1 MSFISICFTILFICS
16 VVLFYLLPKSQ
27 RLILL
32 VSSFIFIGYY
42 HIAFLAIALG
52 IAMITY
58 FAGKMI
64 ASADNDKKAGWL
76 LFSSILLLVFIWLA
90 LRHPWIVPKS
100 IYLFPLGISF
110 YSFQALSYLIDIY
123 WGDEKPERNVW
134 DFLIYMLF
142 FMKFLSGPI
151 ERSGDFLPQ
160 IKERKAF
167 DYDIV
172 SFGLKLMMIGL
183 FKKVVI
189 ADNMAPYIDNMYT
202 GMHTASGAQLLMTCL
217 LYPIQLYTDFSGY
230 TDIAI
235 GGAAM
240 FGLKL
245 APNFDRPFISKS
257 TSELWRRWHM
267 SLSFWVRDYIYV
279 PLTSV
284 TRSMGLT
291 GISFSLLI
299 TFTVLGL
306 WHGAGWNFV
315 VYGLI
320 QGFIITYE
328 MLTTGMHKRM
338 AKVMGEGL
346 YNFVFI
352 IRTYLLYAVSLVFF
366 RAESLSDAT
375 YLISHISLQVHSKWN
390 EINIGMPDRNTLVC
404 SITFVL
410 LMVFEHYNQ
419 KNNLIKAISNKPTAV
434 RWTVYYILL
443 LILFI
448 YGAFNTDTFVYLQ
461 F

>member
-1 MSFISICFTILFICS
+1 
-16 VVLFYLLPKSQ
+16 
-27 RLILL
+27 
-32 VSSFIFIGYY
+32 
-42 HIAFLAIALG
+42 
-52 IAMITY
+52 
-58 FAGKMI
+58 
-64 ASADNDKKAGWL
+64 
-76 LFSSILLLVFIWLA
+76 
-90 LRHPWIVPKS
+90 
-100 IYLFPLGISF
+100 
-110 YSFQALSYLIDIY
+110 
-123 WGDEKPERNVW
+123 
-134 DFLIYMLF
+134 
-142 FMKFLSGPI
+142 
-151 ERSGDFLPQ
+151 
-160 IKERKAF
+160 
-167 DYDIV
+167 
-172 SFGLKLMMIGL
+172 
-183 FKKVVI
+183 
-189 ADNMAPYIDNMYT
+189 
-202 GMHTASGAQLLMTCL
+202 
-217 LYPIQLYTDFSGY
+217 
-230 TDIAI
+230 
-235 GGAAM
+235 M

-346 YNFVFI
+346 YNFIFI

-375 YLISHISLQVHSKWN
+375 YLISHISLQVNSKWN

-419 KNNLIKAISNKPTAV
+419 KNNLIKVISSKPTAV

>member
-16 VVLFYLLPKSQ
+16 IVLFYALPKSQ
-27 RLILL
+27 KLILL

-42 HIAFLAIALG
+42 HIAFLAIAVG

-58 FAGKMI
+58 FAGRMI
-64 ASADNDKKAGWL
+64 ATADNDKKAGWL
-76 LFSSILLLVFIWLA
+76 LLSSILLLVFIWLA

-160 IKERKAF
+160 IKGEKTF

-172 SFGLKLMMIGL
+172 SFGLKLIVIGL

-189 ADNMAPYIDNMYT
+189 ADNMAPYIDNMYA
-202 GMHTASGAQLLMTCL
+202 GMHTASGVQLLMTCL

-267 SLSFWVRDYIYV
+267 SLSFWVRDYVYI

-284 TRSMGLT
+284 TRRMGLT
-291 GISFSLLI
+291 GISFSLII
-299 TFTVLGL
+299 TFTALGL

-320 QGFIITYE
+320 QGVIITYE
-328 MLTTGMHKRM
+328 MLTTGLHKRM
-338 AKVMGEGL
+338 ANAMGQSF
-346 YNFVFI
+346 YNSVFI

-375 YLISHISLQVHSKWN
+375 YLISHISLQVNSKWN

-419 KNNLIKAISNKPTAV
+419 DNNLIKVISKKPTAV
-434 RWTVYYILL
+434 RWIVYYIIV

>member
-16 VVLFYLLPKSQ
+16 IVLFYALPKSQ
-27 RLILL
+27 KLILL

-42 HIAFLAIALG
+42 HIAFLAIAVG

-58 FAGKMI
+58 FAGRMI
-64 ASADNDKKAGWL
+64 ATADNDKKAGWL
-76 LFSSILLLVFIWLA
+76 LLSSILLLVFIWLA

-160 IKERKAF
+160 IKGEKTF

-172 SFGLKLMMIGL
+172 SFGLKLIVIGL

-189 ADNMAPYIDNMYT
+189 ADNMAPYIDNMYA
-202 GMHTASGAQLLMTCL
+202 GMHTASGVQLLMTCL

-267 SLSFWVRDYIYV
+267 SLSFWVRDYVYI

-284 TRSMGLT
+284 TRRMGLT
-291 GISFSLLI
+291 GISFSLII
-299 TFTVLGL
+299 TFTALGL

-320 QGFIITYE
+320 QGVIITYE
-328 MLTTGMHKRM
+328 MLTTGLHKRM
-338 AKVMGEGL
+338 ANAMGKSF
-346 YNFVFI
+346 YNSVFI

-375 YLISHISLQVHSKWN
+375 YLISHISLQVNSKWN

-419 KNNLIKAISNKPTAV
+419 DNNLIKVISKKPTAV
-434 RWTVYYILL
+434 RWIVYYIIV

>member
-16 VVLFYLLPKSQ
+16 IVLFYALPKSQ
-27 RLILL
+27 KLILL

-42 HIAFLAIALG
+42 HIAFLAIAVG

-58 FAGKMI
+58 FAGRMI
-64 ASADNDKKAGWL
+64 ATADNDKKAGWL
-76 LFSSILLLVFIWLA
+76 LLSSILLLVFIWLA

-160 IKERKAF
+160 IKGEKTF

-172 SFGLKLMMIGL
+172 SFGLKLIVIGL

-189 ADNMAPYIDNMYT
+189 ADNMAPYIDNMYA
-202 GMHTASGAQLLMTCL
+202 GMHTASGVQLLMTCL

-267 SLSFWVRDYIYV
+267 SLSFWVRDYVYI

-284 TRSMGLT
+284 TRRMGLT
-291 GISFSLLI
+291 GISFSLII
-299 TFTVLGL
+299 TFTALGL

-320 QGFIITYE
+320 QGVIITYE
-328 MLTTGMHKRM
+328 MLTTGLHKRM
-338 AKVMGEGL
+338 ANAMGKSF
-346 YNFVFI
+346 YNSVFI

-375 YLISHISLQVHSKWN
+375 YLISHISLQVNSKWN

-419 KNNLIKAISNKPTAV
+419 DNNLIKVISKKPTAV
-434 RWTVYYILL
+434 RWTVYYIIVF
-443 LILFI
+443 ILFI

>member
-1 MSFISICFTILFICS
+1 
-16 VVLFYLLPKSQ
+16 
-27 RLILL
+27 
-32 VSSFIFIGYY
+32 
-42 HIAFLAIALG
+42 
-52 IAMITY
+52 MITY
-58 FAGKMI
+58 FAGRMI
-64 ASADNDKKAGWL
+64 ATADNDKKAGWL
-76 LFSSILLLVFIWLA
+76 LLSSILLLVFIWLA

-160 IKERKAF
+160 IKGEKTF

-172 SFGLKLMMIGL
+172 SFGLKLIVIGL

-189 ADNMAPYIDNMYT
+189 ADNMAPYIDNMYA
-202 GMHTASGAQLLMTCL
+202 GMHTASGVQLLMTCL

-267 SLSFWVRDYIYV
+267 SLSFWVRDYVYI

-284 TRSMGLT
+284 TRRMGLT
-291 GISFSLLI
+291 GISFSLII
-299 TFTVLGL
+299 TFTALGL

-320 QGFIITYE
+320 QGVIITYE
-328 MLTTGMHKRM
+328 MLTTGLHKRM
-338 AKVMGEGL
+338 ANAMGQSF
-346 YNFVFI
+346 YNSVFI

-375 YLISHISLQVHSKWN
+375 YLISHISLQVNSKWN

-419 KNNLIKAISNKPTAV
+419 DNNLIKVISKKPTAV
-434 RWTVYYILL
+434 RWIVYYIIV

>member
-16 VVLFYLLPKSQ
+16 IVLFYALPKSQ
-27 RLILL
+27 KLILL

-42 HIAFLAIALG
+42 HIAFLAIAVG

-58 FAGKMI
+58 FAGRMI
-64 ASADNDKKAGWL
+64 ATADNDKKAGWL
-76 LFSSILLLVFIWLA
+76 LLSSILLLVFIWLA

-160 IKERKAF
+160 IKGKKTF

-172 SFGLKLMMIGL
+172 SFGLKLIVIGL

-189 ADNMAPYIDNMYT
+189 ADNMAPYIDNMYA
-202 GMHTASGAQLLMTCL
+202 GMHTASGVQLLMTCL

-267 SLSFWVRDYIYV
+267 SLSFWVRDYVYI

-284 TRSMGLT
+284 TRRMGLT
-291 GISFSLLI
+291 GISFSLII
-299 TFTVLGL
+299 TFTALGL

-320 QGFIITYE
+320 QGVIITYE
-328 MLTTGMHKRM
+328 MLTTGLHKRM
-338 AKVMGEGL
+338 ANAMGQSF
-346 YNFVFI
+346 YNSVFI

-375 YLISHISLQVHSKWN
+375 YLISHISLQVNSKWN

-419 KNNLIKAISNKPTAV
+419 DNNLIKVISKKPTAV
-434 RWTVYYILL
+434 RWIVYYIIV

>member
-16 VVLFYLLPKSQ
+16 IVLFYALPKSQ
-27 RLILL
+27 KLILL

-42 HIAFLAIALG
+42 HIAFLAIAVG

-58 FAGKMI
+58 FAGRMI
-64 ASADNDKKAGWL
+64 ATADNDKKAGWL
-76 LFSSILLLVFIWLA
+76 LLSSILLLVFIWLA

-160 IKERKAF
+160 IKGKKTF

-172 SFGLKLMMIGL
+172 SFGLKLIVIGL

-189 ADNMAPYIDNMYT
+189 ADNMAPYIDNMYA
-202 GMHTASGAQLLMTCL
+202 GMHTASGVQLLMTCL

-267 SLSFWVRDYIYV
+267 SLSFWVRDYVYI

-284 TRSMGLT
+284 TRRMGLT
-291 GISFSLLI
+291 GISFSLII
-299 TFTVLGL
+299 TFTALGL

-320 QGFIITYE
+320 QGVIITYE
-328 MLTTGMHKRM
+328 MLTTGLHKRM
-338 AKVMGEGL
+338 ANAMGQSF
-346 YNFVFI
+346 YNSVFI

-375 YLISHISLQVHSKWN
+375 YLISHISLQVNSKWN

-419 KNNLIKAISNKPTAV
+419 DNNLIKVISKKPTAV
-434 RWTVYYILL
+434 RWTVYYIIVF
-443 LILFI
+443 ILFI

>member
-16 VVLFYLLPKSQ
+16 IVLFYALPKSQ
-27 RLILL
+27 KLILL

-42 HIAFLAIALG
+42 HIAFLAIAVG

-58 FAGKMI
+58 FAGRMI
-64 ASADNDKKAGWL
+64 ATADNDKKAGWL
-76 LFSSILLLVFIWLA
+76 LLSSILLLVFIWLA

-160 IKERKAF
+160 IKGEKTF

-172 SFGLKLMMIGL
+172 SFGLKLIVIGL

-189 ADNMAPYIDNMYT
+189 ADNMAPYIDNMYA
-202 GMHTASGAQLLMTCL
+202 GMHTASGVQLLMTCL

-267 SLSFWVRDYIYV
+267 SLSFWVRDYVYI

-284 TRSMGLT
+284 TRRMGLT
-291 GISFSLLI
+291 GISFSLII
-299 TFTVLGL
+299 TFTALGL

-320 QGFIITYE
+320 QGVIITYE
-328 MLTTGMHKRM
+328 MLTTGLHKRM
-338 AKVMGEGL
+338 ANAMGQSF
-346 YNFVFI
+346 YNSVFI

-375 YLISHISLQVHSKWN
+375 YLISHISLQVNSKWN

-419 KNNLIKAISNKPTAV
+419 DNNLIKVISKKPTAV
-434 RWTVYYILL
+434 RWTVYYIIVF
-443 LILFI
+443 ILFI

>member
-16 VVLFYLLPKSQ
+16 IVLFYALPKSQ
-27 RLILL
+27 KLILL

-42 HIAFLAIALG
+42 HIAFLAIAVG

-58 FAGKMI
+58 FAGRMI
-64 ASADNDKKAGWL
+64 ATADNDKKAGWL
-76 LFSSILLLVFIWLA
+76 LLSSILLLVFIWLA

-160 IKERKAF
+160 IKGKKTF

-172 SFGLKLMMIGL
+172 SFGLKLIVIGL

-189 ADNMAPYIDNMYT
+189 ADNMAPYIDNMYA
-202 GMHTASGAQLLMTCL
+202 GMHTASGVQLLMTCL

-267 SLSFWVRDYIYV
+267 SLSFWVRDYVYI

-284 TRSMGLT
+284 TRRMGLT
-291 GISFSLLI
+291 GISFSLII
-299 TFTVLGL
+299 TFTALGL

-320 QGFIITYE
+320 QGVIITYE
-328 MLTTGMHKRM
+328 MLTTGLHKRM
-338 AKVMGEGL
+338 ANAMGKSF
-346 YNFVFI
+346 YNSVFI

-375 YLISHISLQVHSKWN
+375 YLISHISLQVNSKWN

-419 KNNLIKAISNKPTAV
+419 DNNLIKVISKKPTAV
-434 RWTVYYILL
+434 RWTVYYIIVF
-443 LILFI
+443 ILFI